1 MKHSLQLHVG
11 LKASSAL
18 EQESSQPVSS
28 QREGFRGAVFLV
40 TPSPLNYLLTHAH
53 HIMSVTPQG

>member
-1 MKHSLQLHVG
+1 MKQSLQLDVK
-11 LKASSAL
+11 LKAGSVL

-28 QREGFRGAVFLV
+28 QREGCGGAVFLV

-53 HIMSVTPQG
+53 HITSVTPEG